1 MLFYILVLV
10 LSNWQACLI
19 RSLRTR
25 ILLCTVHSQQTS
37 LSKGLSKSRERASS
51 SKTTNVRRDHLGLWW
66 IRHRKLYTIHSFP
79 PFVVYKRSHPKLR
92 HFITPEQ
99 YNEIFAVLR
108 EYIPPVSTNVGS
120 FISKLLY
127 TTYPPHFFNPEI
139 ADLSPLFPLLI
150 DSIMS
155 YYRYGSSP
163 LGTMF
168 LPLVSRMMA
177 GDEQHV
183 YPWHQYST
191 NLIHSSYIAIKEI
204 KEVNANDEKVGTW
217 DCYELLV
224 H

>member
-1 MLFYILVLV
+1 
-10 LSNWQACLI
+10 
-19 RSLRTR
+19 
-25 ILLCTVHSQQTS
+25 
-37 LSKGLSKSRERASS
+37 
-51 SKTTNVRRDHLGLWW
+51 
-66 IRHRKLYTIHSFP
+66 
-79 PFVVYKRSHPKLR
+79 
-92 HFITPEQ
+92 
-99 YNEIFAVLR
+99 
-108 EYIPPVSTNVGS
+108 
-120 FISKLLY
+120 
-127 TTYPPHFFNPEI
+127 
-139 ADLSPLFPLLI
+139 
-150 DSIMS
+150 MS

-183 YPWHQYST
+183 YLWHQYST